1 MDAAEGSLV
10 DPLLGSPVMPRAW
23 LEAHTTDA
31 LGLLF
36 HVAVFVAYRAL
47 QWRRGR
53 RDPLATLQSQQS
65 SIRAAWVA
73 EMIESKNGLLGVQT
87 LRNAMMATTFFASTT
102 MLLVLGALTLMAQG
116 HLGQSWTLLDPQGMQ
131 PAPLA
136 QAKVVLLLLILLL
149 AFFCFISALRLF
161 AHASISISA
170 TTTATAEHVTAQV
183 DTAWRYQ
190 GLGVRCY
197 YFAAPILFWLF
208 GTLWLVLADLGAL
221 ALMHA
226 FDRAPSRSS

>member
-1 MDAAEGSLV
+1 
-10 DPLLGSPVMPRAW
+10 MPGAW
-23 LEAHTTDA
+23 LESHATDA

-36 HVAVFVAYRAL
+36 HVAVFLAYRVL
-47 QWRRGR
+47 QRRRGR
-53 RDPLATLQSQQS
+53 HDPLATLQSQQA

-73 EMIESKNGLLGVQT
+73 EMIASKNGILAVQT
-87 LRNAMMATTFFASTT
+87 LRNAMMGTVFFASNT

-116 HLGQSWTLLDPQGMQ
+116 HLGQSWTLLDPQGIQ

-136 QAKVVLLLLILLL
+136 QAKVLLLLLTLLV

-161 AHASISISA
+161 AHASISVSA
-170 TTTATAEHVTAQV
+170 TQTAAADHVTAQI

-221 ALMHA
+221 VLMQT
-226 FDRAPSRSS
+226 FDRAPSRS